1 MLESEILVSV
11 KAFAE
16 NILTNLPPHY
26 LYHNFAHT
34 SLVVDTTWAIAS
46 EMGLSEKATENLL
59 IAAWMH
65 DLGYAKSTTDHE
77 TASIEMAQAFLE
89 SVDFPAK
96 RIEKVIEYIDATR
109 MPQMPKN
116 EKQMVLCDADF
127 AHCAA
132 TDFLEKSENL
142 RLEFVANGHDI
153 SERDWIQG
161 TYTLFE
167 EHHYFTGYGKKVLAP
182 LKAINQEKVK
192 ERLKKLKKA
201 DKKEAKLAEEI
212 SQQVEKNKKP
222 DRGIETMFRTTSSN
236 HFQLSAMA
244 DNKANIMISVNTIII
259 SLVVSILLRK
269 LEDNEYLMIPTIM
282 LTTVCLV
289 ATIFAILATIPNVTK
304 GRVSPEDIKN
314 RTANLLF
321 FGNFYKMELADYEAG
336 IKEMMHDSDFLYS
349 SMTRDIY
356 YLGKVLG
363 KKYKMLRIAYS
374 IFMYGFAA
382 SIIAFGIAVIFQK

>member
-1 MLESEILVSV
+1 
-11 KAFAE
+11 
-16 NILTNLPPHY
+16 
-26 LYHNFAHT
+26 
-34 SLVVDTTWAIAS
+34 
-46 EMGLSEKATENLL
+46 
-59 IAAWMH
+59 
-65 DLGYAKSTTDHE
+65 
-77 TASIEMAQAFLE
+77 
-89 SVDFPAK
+89 
-96 RIEKVIEYIDATR
+96 
-109 MPQMPKN
+109 
-116 EKQMVLCDADF
+116 MVLCDADF

-142 RLEFVANGHDI
+142 RLEFVANGKEI

-167 EHHYFTGYGKKVLAP
+167 EHHYFTSYGKKVLAP

-201 DKKEAKLAEEI
+201 DKKEAKLSEEI

-304 GRVSPEDIKN
+304 GKVSPEDIKN